1 MRERALIHVA
11 GPPGSGKTTFIEA
24 ILSAAAGP
32 VLVARCVRDDE
43 LRQARETAPKNHP
56 ELRRYR
62 LAGASG
68 MALFSYPANDTRW
81 DAFFMTD
88 LMTDYSQAVLLE
100 GDNPIG
106 FADLAI
112 FVALAP
118 RAGEALLVRRK
129 RDLAAERA
137 RAVIAE
143 RYAGIQHAQL
153 VVLNIHSE
161 CERKGAE
168 QIVADVLRLRKDQE
182 LYDDLLRFRGSRIP
196 ITAVVANLTDPDD
209 PGRKKALLRARRALR
224 PRSSQT
230 GRNG

>member
-1 MRERALIHVA
+1 V
-11 GPPGSGKTTFIEA
+11 
-24 ILSAAAGP
+24 
-32 VLVARCVRDDE
+32 
-43 LRQARETAPKNHP
+43 
-56 ELRRYR
+56 
-62 LAGASG
+62 
-68 MALFSYPANDTRW
+68 ALFSYPANNTRW
-81 DAFFMTD
+81 DAFFMTE
-88 LMTDYSQAVLLE
+88 LMTDYSQAVFLE

-106 FADLAI
+106 FAELAI

-118 RAGEALLVRRK
+118 RADEALLVQRK

-137 RAVIAE
+137 KAVIAK
-143 RYAGIQHAQL
+143 RYVGIQQAQL

-182 LYDDLLRFRGSRIP
+182 LYDDILRFRGSGIP

-209 PGRKKALLRARRALR
+209 PGRKKALRRARRALR